1 MFARSTGIHTLAL
14 AGGIWLTL
22 GATGIAQA
30 AEGQAKPGVVLARLK
45 YGGGGDWYSNPTSL
59 PNLARALEERTTIP
73 VARRQE
79 ARVAPLD
86 EELFTFPFVYM
97 NGHGQVKLTE
107 AETARMRQYLLQ
119 GGFLW
124 ADDNYGMDESFRVL
138 VRQLFPD
145 RGLVELPFDHP
156 IYHAFYDF
164 KSGPPKIHEHDGK
177 VPQGFGVFDR
187 GRLVCFYTYESDIG
201 DGLEDPDVHKD
212 PPEKREAALQMAI
225 NVVVHALTGEA
236 SGARLAGFEQRDP
249 IGKGTAGQSAPQEAP
264 QEEGPR

>member
-1 MFARSTGIHTLAL
+1 MGQTFSRSTGFHTLAL
-14 AGGIWLTL
+14 AGGLWLAL
-22 GATGIAQA
+22 GFSGIAA
-30 AEGQAKPGVVLARLK
+30 ADEAQVKPGLVLARLK

-59 PNLARALEERTTIP
+59 PNLARALEERTAIP
-73 VARRQE
+73 IARRQE

-86 EELFTFPFVYM
+86 EELFTFPLVYM

-107 AETARMRQYLLQ
+107 AEVARLRQYLLQ

-138 VRQLFPD
+138 ARQLFPD

-177 VPQGFGVFDR
+177 VPQGFGIFNQ

-201 DGLEDPDVHKD
+201 DGLEDPEVHKD

-236 SGARLAGFEQRDP
+236 TGPRLADLEPAEPNETHSTRP
-249 IGKGTAGQSAPQEAP
+249 PAP
-264 QEEGPR
+264 QEEEPQ